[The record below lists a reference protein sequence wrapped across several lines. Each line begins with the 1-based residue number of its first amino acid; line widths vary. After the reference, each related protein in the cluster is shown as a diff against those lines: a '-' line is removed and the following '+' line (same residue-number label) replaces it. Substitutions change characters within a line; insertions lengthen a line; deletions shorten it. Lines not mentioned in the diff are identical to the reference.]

1 MRTFKKN
8 KLKKQLAIFLST
20 CVFSGAGFYFTSVAY
35 QAAPVFKAGTG
46 IDSTIAGIGLIASG
60 MSSTAVGFESEAT
73 EPHATAVGSDNH
85 ATGQFS
91 LAAGY
96 KNTASETY
104 AIAVGGNNVSSGRYS
119 VTLGVSNKA
128 TYEISAAVGHK
139 NTASGNTT
147 SAFGYSNTASKQSS
161 SAFGHSNEASGN
173 RASAFGYTNTASARY
188 ANAFGHT
195 NKAIGENANAFGY
208 LNTASAEAS
217 SAFGYTNEASG
228 DDSSAFGA
236 DNTASGEGSS
246 AFGYTNTASGLESSA
261 FGYRN
266 IASGESA
273 SAVGYLN
280 EATGVYASAFGRDN
294 TASGRSSSA
303 FGADNTASGEFASA
317 FGRGNTASGGIS
329 NAFGALNNVSGARS
343 NAFGYANT
351 VKAARSTAIGESNNI
366 DSSAID
372 SFALGNKISIT
383 LKDSVALGNNSKASA
398 INIVTGHSSSSKWAG
413 VNDVVGVV
421 SVGAAGSTRQ
431 IQNVAAGTVSA
442 TSTDAIN
449 GSQLYAVAQQAA
461 AQATVSAG
469 DSNVVVTP
477 TTNSSGGTDYEVKLA
492 DDLEV
497 ASSIDV
503 GNGGVVID
511 GDNKTITTGDIV
523 IDGANNAITV
533 DKITIDGDAGTIG
546 GLTNTDW
553 DPDNYV
559 TGQAATEDQL
569 KAISDELA
577 DVADLA
583 AAHNTVSNT
592 DGNIKIIETQ
602 NADKGTDYEL
612 ALSDE
617 LQIGSDVNIDGN
629 AGKIDLGNGNIVMD
643 GANSTISTGNIKLD
657 GSSDTI
663 TAGSV
668 TIDGGAGTIGGLTNT
683 TWDADNITSG
693 QGATEDQLKAVSD
706 SAVKYDIDSSGN
718 VDNSKITLGGSGG
731 TTITNVAAGEVS
743 ATSTDAVKGSQLH
756 AVKQD
761 ISSINNDISKLGDE
775 IDSVGA
781 LSAAMAG
788 LHPRFQDGNKG
799 EFAMA
804 VGGYG
809 GKSAVAMGGFYAPN
823 EKVMF
828 SLGLGVSE
836 GGRKMGNFGVNF
848 ALDRSRDRTK
858 EPRDILYSR
867 KEVDANIAEQ
877 DEKIRLLLAKLEEQ
891 NNKLERQ
898 SLEIEMLKEK
908 LDQ

>member
-1 MRTFKKN
+1 M
-8 KLKKQLAIFLST
+8 
-20 CVFSGAGFYFTSVAY
+20 
-35 QAAPVFKAGTG
+35 FKAGTG

-208 LNTASAEAS
+208 LNTASAEA
-217 SAFGYTNEASG
+217 
-228 DDSSAFGA
+228 
-236 DNTASGEGSS
+236 SS

-743 ATSTDAVKGSQLH
+743 ATSTDAVNGSQLH